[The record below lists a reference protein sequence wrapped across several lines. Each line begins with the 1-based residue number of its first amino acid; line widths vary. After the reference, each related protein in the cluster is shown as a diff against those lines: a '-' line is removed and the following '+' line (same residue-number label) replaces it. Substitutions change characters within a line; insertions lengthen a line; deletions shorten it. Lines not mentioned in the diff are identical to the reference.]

1 LSRRLV
7 QGARTAR
14 SSAAAAVRAVI
25 FVTRQA
31 RRRWATNRGYVVGV
45 VVPSLAM
52 IVVAALL
59 GWLVAAA

>member
-1 LSRRLV
+1 
-7 QGARTAR
+7 
-14 SSAAAAVRAVI
+14 VI

-31 RRRWATNRGYVVGV
+31 RTWWAANRGYVVGV
-45 VVPSLAM
+45 VVPYLAM